1 MPTPYS
7 LLARAAAVAWQ
18 RRIRFLAHE
27 EWWWRMGFS
36 RCVVRR
42 RGRRAVSWRM
52 PFQGRE
58 VACRWRERPA
68 SQECTRRGQ
77 QSQNQFQGSPP
88 PLFVYLGALTPL
100 IGKDRDEN
108 MGGHR

>member
-27 EWWWRMGFS
+27 EWWWRVGFS
-36 RCVVRR
+36 RWVVR
-42 RGRRAVSWRM
+42 GGGGGGVSWRL
-52 PFQGRE
+52 PFEGGE
-58 VACRWRERPA
+58 VACGGRERPA
-68 SQECTRRGQ
+68 SKECPRRGQ
-77 QSQNQFQGSPP
+77 QSQNQFQGPPP

-100 IGKDRDEN
+100 IGK
-108 MGGHR
+108 